1 MDRWEYFKL
10 VTTDQV
16 EDDILNKF
24 GAKGWEL
31 VTVLKETDVMRKKE
45 YEVAI
50 FKRKYDNYQ
59 PKEDN

>member
-59 PKEDN
+59 PKEEN